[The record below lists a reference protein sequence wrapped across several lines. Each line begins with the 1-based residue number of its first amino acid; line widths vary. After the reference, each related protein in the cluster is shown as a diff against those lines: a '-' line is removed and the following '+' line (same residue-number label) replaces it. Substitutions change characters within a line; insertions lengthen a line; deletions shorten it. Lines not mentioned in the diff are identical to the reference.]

1 MADKNLYDLLA
12 EHPWIREI
20 LDNTETWSQQGAANE
35 INSRLEGAYT
45 SRSAVKRYRSKN
57 VGKSDQGYTESPI
70 AKSEKKFAWPNTL
83 DTDYPEVGSGSV
95 ETDGDSGLISYTTAQ
110 RIESTEDWAHVFEV
124 FNLDPEKYS
133 IIDNTVR
140 CKTWQQ
146 SKGREDGGRD
156 IIQLY
161 SYGARFQKRVDSELD
176 DVDINAIVERMWQV
190 GSTPPEPTENS
201 DPCTFVVCWAD
212 LQLGKNEGGGVA
224 ATSARFL
231 KALDDTEKRIL
242 DLKRNG
248 RNITKIVIANMGD
261 PIEGCDQNYAQ
272 QTFTVELN
280 MRDQLVLALNLFTLG
295 ISRLA
300 NLAEKIEFVSVLC
313 NHGEWNRKSGKSITD
328 DADNAGGFLADVLQM
343 IFDRREDS
351 DRFTWVIPKDEMIV
365 AHRISGVQVAFTHG
379 HKMPQSSDNI
389 KAENGWL
396 QNQSIKIL
404 RDTGYEPRLWVTA
417 HRHHGMV
424 LDFGAWWRIQC
435 SALDGGSKWFT
446 DSSGKWATP
455 GITTFVVGKHD
466 VRGFSDYEIL

>member
-1 MADKNLYDLLA
+1 MNLYDLL
-12 EHPWIREI
+12 EKYPWIREI
-20 LDNTETWSQQGAANE
+20 LDNTDGYSQQGAANE

-57 VGKSDQGYTESPI
+57 VGKSDQGYSESNPVSGEH
-70 AKSEKKFAWPNTL
+70 KTFWPGSLNT
-83 DTDYPEVGSGSV
+83 DFPEVNTGSI
-95 ETDGDSGLISYTTAQ
+95 ETDGNSGLITYTSAS
-110 RIESTEDWAHVFEV
+110 RIDNTEDWAHVFEV
-124 FNLDPEKYS
+124 FNLDPAQYS

-156 IIQLY
+156 VIQLY
-161 SYGARFQKRVDSELD
+161 SYGARFQKRVESEIGE
-176 DVDINAIVERMWQV
+176 VDINSIVEKMWDQKAPE
-190 GSTPPEPTENS
+190 TPEDEDKN
-201 DPCTFVVCWAD
+201 PCTFVVCWAD

-224 ATSARFL
+224 ATSERFL
-231 KALDDTEKRIL
+231 KALDATEKRIA

-280 MRDQLVLALNLFTLG
+280 MRDQLLLALNLFSLG

-300 NLAEKIEFVSVLC
+300 NLAQDIEFVSVLC
-313 NHGEWNRKSGKSITD
+313 NHGEWNRQKGKSFTD
-328 DADNAGGFLADVLQM
+328 DADNAGGFLADVLKM
-343 IFDRREDS
+343 IFDRREDAS
-351 DRFTWVIPKDEMIV
+351 RFKWAIAKDEMIV

-404 RDTGYEPRLWVTA
+404 RETGFEPRLWVTA

-446 DSSGKWATP
+446 DSSGKWSTP
-455 GITTFVVGKHD
+455 GVTTFVVGTHD
-466 VRGFSDYEIL
+466 ERGFSDYEIV